1 MSKAWFENGKFCIKS
16 RYGKLV
22 WMGRYWISWGDFNS
36 ESGQIHRRYYDR
48 RFLSWYNRKGRYIE
62 SRWREKRAG
71 IMQHELPKLP
81 PEGREENKSP
91 IKQAGRVL
99 NTFYAVMIAI
109 IKFIIVLAVLGII
122 LYVIYYYVVT
132 SGILNKLGSG
142 STPIQPINHS
152 RLIQPVNYSVL
163 IQTIN
168 QSWAYQFFAKI
179 SQQRGSEYVYC
190 PTLSQFAQIR
200 FNAQISH
207 YEISHYGVQQ
217 DDEEYGIY
225 DAEEVLFPSGSP
237 SGYAYQLEA
246 DDPLHW
252 QLLMSNSYTY
262 YGYYI
267 GNGPDIESYCNPAP
281 EIPGP
286 GINISQ
292 YLESKGCTPVTTNA
306 TYLIVELD
314 NTCPSTLT

>member
-81 PEGREENKSP
+81 PEGREKNKSP
-91 IKQAGRVL
+91 IKQAGGVL

-109 IKFIIVLAVLGII
+109 IKFIIVLAVLGIF

-132 SGILNKLGSG
+132 SGILNKLDLGSM
-142 STPIQPINHS
+142 PIQPINHS
-152 RLIQPVNYSVL
+152 RLIQSINHSVL
-163 IQTIN
+163 IQPIN
-168 QSWAYQFFAKI
+168 QSWAYQFFANI
-179 SQQRGSEYVYC
+179 SQQRGSKYVYC

-217 DDEEYGIY
+217 DDEEYDIY

-237 SGYAYQLEA
+237 SEYASQLEVE
-246 DDPLHW
+246 DPLHW
-252 QLLMSNSYTY
+252 QLLMNNSYTY

-267 GNGPDIESYCNPAP
+267 SNGPDIESYCNPAP

-292 YLESKGCTPVTTNA
+292 YLESKGCTPVTTTA
-306 TYLIVELD
+306 TYFIVELD

>member
-1 MSKAWFENGKFCIKS
+1 MPKAWFENGRFYTQS

-62 SRWREKRAG
+62 NRWKEKRAR
-71 IMQHELPKLP
+71 ITRHELSKLA
-81 PEGREENKSP
+81 PERREENESP
-91 IKQAGRVL
+91 IKQVGRVL
-99 NTFYAVMIAI
+99 NTSYAVIIAI

-122 LYVIYYYVVT
+122 LYIIYYYVVT
-132 SGILNKLGSG
+132 NGIF
-142 STPIQPINHS
+142 QPM
-152 RLIQPVNYSVL
+152 
-163 IQTIN
+163 N
-168 QSWAYQFFAKI
+168 QRWVYQFFANI

-207 YEISHYGVQQ
+207 YEISHYGVHQ

-237 SGYAYQLEA
+237 SGYASQLEA

-252 QLLMSNSYTY
+252 QLLMDNSYTY

-267 GNGPDIESYCNPAP
+267 GNGPGIESYCNPAP

-292 YLESKGCTPVTTNA
+292 YLESKGCTPVTVNA

-314 NTCPSTLT
+314 NTCPNKLT